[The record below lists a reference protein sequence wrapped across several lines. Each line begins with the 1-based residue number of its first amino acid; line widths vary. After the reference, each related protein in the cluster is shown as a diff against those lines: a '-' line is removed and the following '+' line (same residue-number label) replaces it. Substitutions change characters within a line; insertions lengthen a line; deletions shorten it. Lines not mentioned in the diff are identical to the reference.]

1 MSAPDVAPGT
11 VVVFTD
17 IMCGWS
23 TIALHRFYRARDA
36 AGLTGRLQVDLRL
49 FLLEDINQIAL
60 NSRIIEPEIPVVGA
74 LEPGLRFTPWQRHP
88 SEWPVTS
95 LPANEAV
102 HAAKAQSPAAAEEL
116 DMALRLAFW
125 RDSRCISMRHEI
137 LAVADECPGVD
148 AGRLQ
153 QLFDTGAARGTMMQ
167 SYLDHH
173 QDVQGSPH
181 FFLADGTDTHNPG
194 ITMHQEGSPGAG
206 FLVVDSDDPS
216 VYDGLVVKAAAA
228 AGVG

>member
-1 MSAPDVAPGT
+1 MTALHVAPGT
-11 VVVFTD
+11 VTVFTD

-23 TIALHRFYRARDA
+23 TIALHRLYRARDA
-36 AGLTGRLQVDLRL
+36 AGLTGRLQVNLQL
-49 FLLEDINQIAL
+49 FLLEDINRIAL

-74 LEPGLRFTPWQRHP
+74 LEPELHFTPWQRHP

-137 LAVADECPGVD
+137 LAVADDCPGVD
-148 AGRLQ
+148 TEQPRHIV
-153 QLFDTGAARGTMMQ
+153 DTGAARASMMQ
-167 SYLDHH
+167 SYFDHRE
-173 QDVQGSPH
+173 DVQGSPH

-194 ITMHQEGSPGAG
+194 IAMHQVGSPGAG
-206 FLVVDSDDPS
+206 FLVVDSDDPG
-216 VYDGLVVKAAAA
+216 VYDDLVRAAADA
-228 AGVG
+228 ADVS